1 MPTDLINDI
10 HTKTTKLNVHELVR
24 QLNEHLGATL
34 VAVIA
39 GVRDRK
45 LPYKWAKEDGPVP
58 GVEAEGR
65 LRAAHRVWTYVST
78 TENDHVARAWFIGAN
93 PLLDEQP
100 PVVALNQGHTRE
112 VLAAAHAFT
121 EDSYAL

>member
-24 QLNEHLGATL
+24 QLNEHLGGTL
-34 VAVIA
+34 VATLA
-39 GVRDRK
+39 GVRDRR
-45 LPYKWAKEDGPVP
+45 LPYKWAKPDGPEP
-58 GVEAEGR
+58 NQNAETR
-65 LRAAHRVWTYVST
+65 LRAAHRVWTYVSA

-100 PVVALNQGHTRE
+100 PVVALNKGHIRE
-112 VLAAAHAFT
+112 VLAAAQAFT
-121 EDSYAL
+121 EDAYAL